1 MDVGARLNG
10 DDRAISGFGRFAG
23 LCAIGAGIFGI
34 VELYGFVVADSL
46 ALFGLGLLLASLM
59 ALPVI
64 VWLYRLIQPAGS
76 SLALLVLLLVA
87 SGVLGAV
94 IHGGDDLADALGPVG
109 SAGTSGPNAVDP
121 RGLLTFGLTG
131 LGFMSLAVLVFR
143 RGILPAGLVYMAFV
157 LGVVL
162 IVIYLGRILVF
173 DATSPLVRVP
183 ATLAGVGL
191 PALYISLGLVFLRH
205 RPISQG
211 PQP

>member
-1 MDVGARLNG
+1 MDVEARPKG
-10 DDRAISGFGRFAG
+10 DDGAIPGFEQFAG

-46 ALFGLGLLLASLM
+46 ALFGLGLLVASLL
-59 ALPVI
+59 ALPVV
-64 VWLYRLIQPAGS
+64 VWLYRLIQPAGP

-87 SGVLGAV
+87 TGVLGAV
-94 IHGGDDLADALGPVG
+94 VHGGDDLADALSPAGSVGP
-109 SAGTSGPNAVDP
+109 SGPNGVDP

-131 LGFMSLAVLVFR
+131 LGFVGLAVLVFR
-143 RGILPAGLVYMAFV
+143 RGILPPGLVYMTFL

-162 IVIYLGRILVF
+162 IAIYLGRILVF
-173 DATSPLVRVP
+173 DAISPLVRVP
-183 ATLAGVGL
+183 AILGGVGV
-191 PALYISLGLVFLRH
+191 PTLYFSLGLVFLRH

>member
-1 MDVGARLNG
+1 MDVGARPNG
-10 DDRAISGFGRFAG
+10 DDRAVPGFERFAG

-46 ALFGLGLLLASLM
+46 ALFGLGLLVASLL

-94 IHGGDDLADALGPVG
+94 IHGGDDLADALSPAG

-131 LGFMSLAVLVFR
+131 LGFVSLAVLVFR
-143 RGILPAGLVYMAFV
+143 RGILPAGLVYVAFL

-173 DATSPLVRVP
+173 DATSPLIRVP
-183 ATLAGVGL
+183 AILAGVGV
-191 PALYISLGLVFLRH
+191 PILYISLGLVFLRH
-205 RPISQG
+205 RPIPQG